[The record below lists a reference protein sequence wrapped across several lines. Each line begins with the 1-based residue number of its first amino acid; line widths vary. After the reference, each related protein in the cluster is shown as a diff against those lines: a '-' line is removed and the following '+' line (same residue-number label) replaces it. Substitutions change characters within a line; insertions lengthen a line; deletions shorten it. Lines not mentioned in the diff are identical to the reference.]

1 MGQTVGLTLDPRKNE
16 PLYRQIFDQVVARIE
31 TRAFPPGYKLPP
43 TRALAREL
51 ATHRNT
57 VVRAYADLEAAGFVT
72 STVGRGTFV
81 EAALAT
87 ATRPKAAP
95 AKGGGKARAAS
106 QVSEV
111 AGDGAPIPW
120 PSLVAR
126 AGKSEVLTR
135 AERYPRKVDRRDVVN
150 CARMQPSA
158 DLLPDDL
165 VRRCIARALGDVRAA
180 AMTYAPPEGVQR
192 LREQIAIE
200 LTGRG
205 VPTVADDV
213 TVTSGSQQGLDLV
226 ARALIEP
233 GDAVVVEATTYSG
246 AIDVFTLAG
255 ARLVTVPTDAEGPD
269 VAALGRLSRQGVKA
283 FYVMPNG
290 HNPTGRTMSAAR
302 RRAVVA
308 WSRGAGVPIIED
320 DYCAGLTLDGAPN
333 PHLRALD
340 GDVIHLSTFSK
351 RLVPALRVGYVVA
364 PPALRGTLRSVKRVV
379 DLGTSPIIQHALA
392 EFMERGYLRAHM
404 TKVVAEYR
412 RRLDALSEALLRSL
426 PEGVTFERPTHGIVV
441 WVKLP
446 RGLDP
451 DAVYAAALEQGLL
464 VTPTAVW
471 AADGTAE
478 PGVRLAFCAEPL
490 DRLVIGAK
498 RLGKAIRQVLGTSTK
513 KTTEERADYEV
524 V

>member
-1 MGQTVGLTLDPRKNE
+1 MGQTVGLTLDPRRNE

-81 EAALAT
+81 EAALAG
-87 ATRPKAAP
+87 AAKPKGKSAGRAP
-95 AKGGGKARAAS
+95 AKAAS
-106 QVSEV
+106 GEDSE
-111 AGDGAPIPW
+111 GAPIPW
-120 PSLVAR
+120 ASLVSR
-126 AGKSEVLTR
+126 AGKSDVLAR
-135 AERYPRKVDRRDVVN
+135 AERYPRKADRRDVVN

-165 VRRCIARALGDVRAA
+165 VRRCIARALSDVRAG
-180 AMTYAPPEGVQR
+180 AMIYAPPEGVQR
-192 LREQIAIE
+192 LREQIALE

-226 ARALIEP
+226 ARALVEP

-269 VAALGRLSRQGVKA
+269 VAALSRLSRQGVKA
-283 FYVMPNG
+283 FYLMPNG
-290 HNPTGRTMSAAR
+290 HNPTGRTMSPAR
-302 RRAVVA
+302 RRAIVA
-308 WSRGAGVPIIED
+308 WSRSTGIPIIED
-320 DYCAGLTLDGAPN
+320 DYCAGLTLDGSPN

-412 RRLDALSEALLRSL
+412 RRLDALSEALVRAL
-426 PEGVTFERPTHGIVV
+426 PEGVAFERPTHGIVV

-446 RGLDP
+446 RGVDP
-451 DAVYAAALEQGLL
+451 DAVYAAALEQGVL

-478 PGVRLAFCAEPL
+478 PGVRLAFCAEPV
-490 DRLVIGAK
+490 DRLVLAAK
-498 RLGKAIRQVLGTSTK
+498 RLGKAIKLVLGTSTK

>member
-1 MGQTVGLTLDPRKNE
+1 MGQTVGLTLDPRKRE

-81 EAALAT
+81 EAALAG
-87 ATRPKAAP
+87 ALP
-95 AKGGGKARAAS
+95 AKASRAKSANRAADS
-106 QVSEV
+106 DEV
-111 AGDGAPIPW
+111 AQGAPIPW
-120 PSLVAR
+120 PSLVSR
-126 AGKSEVLTR
+126 AGKSEVLAR
-135 AERYPRKVDRRDVVN
+135 GERYPRRVDRRDVVN

-165 VRRCIARALGDVRAA
+165 VRRCIARALADVKAG
-180 AMTYAPPEGVQR
+180 AMIYAPPEGVAR
-192 LREQIAIE
+192 LREQIALE

-213 TVTSGSQQGLDLV
+213 TVTSGSQQALDLV
-226 ARALIEP
+226 ARALLEP

-269 VAALGRLSRQGVKA
+269 VAALNRLSRQGVKA

-302 RRAVVA
+302 RRAIVA
-308 WSRGAGVPIIED
+308 WSRASGIPIIED
-320 DYCAGLTLDGAPN
+320 DYCAGLALDGAPN

-392 EFMERGYLRAHM
+392 ELMERGYLRAHM

-412 RRLDALSEALLRSL
+412 RRLDALAEALARSL
-426 PEGVTFERPTHGIVV
+426 PEGVTFERPNHGIVV

-446 RGLDP
+446 RGVEP
-451 DAVYAAALEQGLL
+451 DAVYAAALEQGVL

-478 PGVRLAFCAEPL
+478 PGVRLAFCAEPAE
-490 DRLVIGAK
+490 RLALAAK
-498 RLGKAIRQVLGTSTK
+498 RLGKAIRHVLDTSPR
-513 KTTEERADYEV
+513 KTTQERADFEV